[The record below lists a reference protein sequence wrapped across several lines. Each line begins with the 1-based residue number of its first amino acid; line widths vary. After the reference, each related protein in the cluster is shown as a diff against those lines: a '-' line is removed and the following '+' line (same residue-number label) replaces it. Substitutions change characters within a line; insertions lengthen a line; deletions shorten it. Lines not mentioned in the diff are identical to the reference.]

1 MRNYNND
8 NFSNISTYKD
18 SSTTNLRLIQNK
30 IFNKSSIKNNRDIST
45 ENSNHHSMKKINRPL
60 STSINSNIKEFKLSN
75 NKLTKEFA
83 KNNINHNNNL
93 IKNNIAFPLNINHIL
108 EGFNINNSSYR
119 NCYRK
124 INGKN
129 LEEFI
134 IKNIITFPKIKEIN
148 NIFTTKNSKST
159 FKINNNQGNNNVN
172 HKNKF
177 SEYPYF
183 TENGKGKGKG
193 KENNFNLNKN
203 SILPIDQ
210 SSKILKY
217 FIIKN
222 NSKEDKKPM
231 IKNGTFQYN
240 NNIMNNKDNKYYNN
254 TINSFLLKTT
264 SNSKFLNSNNNNNNN
279 SLLHSYPQALNSSL
293 ENKKQNIYINYKYFG
308 PKEIPD
314 YNKNNISNIKTIKSN
329 DNFNFISKNNIKNNN
344 ETRTTNDLT
353 QKSKIKEDSNTN
365 YFLKEE
371 FLEKIN
377 NIRKIYKEKE
387 AKRQN
392 LKCFYYLIL
401 PGNASYLIE
410 KCMYHRI
417 NWMKPFSVVSTMF
430 NFKWQELSYGID
442 YSSLGCFQNVNQ
454 IVNHYENHP
463 VISNKAKMF
472 TNLMSYCEKRNI
484 SAFKYVPFTIIF
496 DLKEEKN
503 KEENENEKNN
513 NDNNQKNQNI
523 KNFKYQILKDF
534 INNTKKYVMKYDEI
548 GNYFNKDN
556 YKNFLKLKNK
566 DKTESDKNINNKEN
580 KRYMFK
586 KKYNLIKKNKKG
598 NLSNTL
604 EQKKENES
612 VIEKNIPN
620 FTFYTDFFNN
630 LIEDNSVPIYD
641 KNKENKYEQEHNLN
655 TINKQIDKNNT
666 EPNIIGANTIIEIP
680 ETHFSEKNIW
690 VVKAINLNRGM
701 CIRIVNS
708 YEQMINIIEKFKHG
722 VDYNFTKEKI
732 DENEIN
738 SNKINNNESKDNKT
752 NNLKKVDN
760 KNINNKE
767 EQIKNNVNLVE
778 ANKNVNANLNSNDK
792 INSINKNLNSVD
804 KTKII
809 KNLNSVDKIKNNQN
823 LINNLN
829 ISEKNKIIKNNS
841 VSFDKSK
848 KRNNSEQNNKKT
860 EENKK
865 NIDKDEKIYNC
876 SRIIIQKYIENPLLY
891 KGRKCDMRIW
901 VLITQS
907 MKVYVFKEG
916 HLKTCSIEY
925 NIDSKDAFAHI
936 TNYSFQKY
944 NRNFQKYEKG
954 NEVPFYEF
962 QKFLDE
968 EYSEKKYNIKKDL
981 LEQIKEIVKIT
992 MKSVKDKI
1000 NKNNRNFQF
1009 EIFGYDFMMDK
1020 DFNLFLI
1027 EINTNPGL
1035 EESSPWI
1042 KIIVPRML
1050 DDALRLTIDQ
1060 LFETKYDF
1068 NVIEENKTKEEID
1081 NYNRLL
1087 NNYNRHI
1094 DINRINVSCALNL
1107 NSSKDKINKDEIKE
1121 NNIYLN
1127 TIPKSIKKE
1136 ERDKSEIG
1144 EININKK
1151 IINESNNDGRIK
1163 DQKDNNNISKENTNK
1178 NKKYISPFPIPG
1190 YNLCENLWDF
1200 VCDLKEPEPV
1210 EELIEK
1216 DKDEDIT
1223 KENSELKNNNY
1234 KFSFRKRKNKK
1245 GKKRKMKLMKR
1256 SKNKNIEKEDK
1267 K

>member
-1 MRNYNND
+1 MRNYNN
-8 NFSNISTYKD
+8 NNLFNISTYKD
-18 SSTTNLRLIQNK
+18 SSSSNIKLIQNK
-30 IFNKSSIKNNRDIST
+30 LLNISSIKNNRDMST
-45 ENSNHHSMKKINRPL
+45 ENSNHHSMKKISRPL
-60 STSINSNIKEFKLSN
+60 STSINSNIREFKLSN
-75 NKLTKEFA
+75 NKITKEFE
-83 KNNINHNNNL
+83 KNNIYSNINL
-93 IKNNIAFPLNINHIL
+93 IKNNIAYPLNINHIL

-134 IKNIITFPKIKEIN
+134 IKNIIPLPKIKEIN
-148 NIFTTKNSKST
+148 SMFTSKNSKSI
-159 FKINNNQGNNNVN
+159 FKSNNNQGYNTNMN
-172 HKNKF
+172 HKKKF
-177 SEYPYF
+177 SDFPYF
-183 TENGKGKGKG
+183 TENGKGKGND
-193 KENNFNLNKN
+193 NNFNFNKN
-203 SILPIDQ
+203 NILPIDQ

-222 NSKEDKKPM
+222 NSNEGKKPM
-231 IKNGTFQYN
+231 IKNGTFQFN
-240 NNIMNNKDNKYYNN
+240 NNINTRDNKYYNN

-264 SNSKFLNSNNNNNNN
+264 SNSRFLSSNSNNNNN
-279 SLLHSYPQALNSSL
+279 SLLHSYPQALDSSL
-293 ENKKQNIYINYKYFG
+293 ENKKQNNYINYKYFG
-308 PKEIPD
+308 PKEIPE
-314 YNKNNISNIKTIKSN
+314 YANNNINNIKTIKSN
-329 DNFNFISKNNIKNNN
+329 DNFKLIQKNNIKNN
-344 ETRTTNDLT
+344 EAKTTIDLS
-353 QKSKIKEDSNTN
+353 QKSKIKEDSNNN

-387 AKRQN
+387 SKRQN
-392 LKCFYYLIL
+392 AKCFYYLIL

-410 KCMYHRI
+410 RCMYHRI

-472 TNLMSYCEKRNI
+472 INLMNYCEKRNI
-484 SAFKYVPFTIIF
+484 SVFKYVPFTIIF
-496 DLKEEKN
+496 ELKEEKN

-513 NDNNQKNQNI
+513 NENNI
-523 KNFKYQILKDF
+523 KNKNNKNQKYEKLKDF
-534 INNTKKYVMKYDEI
+534 INNSQKYVMKYNEI

-556 YKNFLKLKNK
+556 YKNFLKSKNK
-566 DKTESDKNINNKEN
+566 YKTESEKNLNNKEN
-580 KRYMFK
+580 KRYLLK
-586 KKYNLIKKNKKG
+586 RKYNLTKKNKKG
-598 NLSNTL
+598 NLSHTN

-612 VIEKNIPN
+612 EIVKIEPN

-630 LIEDNSVPIYD
+630 LIEDNNIPIYD
-641 KNKENKYEQEHNLN
+641 KNKENKYEQENNIN
-655 TINKQIDKNNT
+655 TNNKQIDKNNP
-666 EPNIIGANTIIEIP
+666 EPNLIGKNTIIEIP
-680 ETHFSEKNIW
+680 ETHYSGKNIW

-708 YEQMINIIEKFKHG
+708 YEQMLNIIEKFKQG

-732 DENEIN
+732 DETKTD
-738 SNKINNNESKDNKT
+738 SNQINNNENNDNKASKIK
-752 NNLKKVDN
+752 NVIN
-760 KNINNKE
+760 KNIHNKDE
-767 EQIKNNVNLVE
+767 KIKNINSVDTIKNI
-778 ANKNVNANLNSNDK
+778 NVNANLNSNDK
-792 INSINKNLNSVD
+792 INSINKNINSVD
-804 KTKII
+804 N
-809 KNLNSVDKIKNNQN
+809 KNLNSVDKIINNQN
-823 LINNLN
+823 LNNNLN
-829 ISEKNKIIKNNS
+829 ILEKNKIAKNNS

-848 KRNNSEQNNKKT
+848 KKINSEQNNKKS

-865 NIDKDEKIYNC
+865 IEKDEKLYNC

-901 VLITQS
+901 VLLTQS
-907 MKVYVFKEG
+907 MKVFVFKEG

-968 EYSEKKYNIKKDL
+968 EYSEKKYSIKKDL
-981 LEQIKEIVKIT
+981 LRQIKEIVKIT
-992 MKSVKDKI
+992 MKSAKDKI

-1042 KIIVPRML
+1042 KLIVPRML

-1068 NVIEENKTKEEID
+1068 NVISENKTNEEIN
-1081 NYNRLL
+1081 NYNILL

-1094 DINRINVSCALNL
+1094 DINRVNVSSSLNF
-1107 NSSKDKINKDEIKE
+1107 NSNNDKIKDEEIME
-1121 NNIYLN
+1121 NNTYLN
-1127 TIPKSIKKE
+1127 TIPKSIEFE
-1136 ERDKSEIG
+1136 EKA
-1144 EININKK
+1144 EINISKK
-1151 IINESNNDGRIK
+1151 IINESNNDGGVK
-1163 DQKDNNNISKENTNK
+1163 EQKDNNNVGKENTNK

-1190 YNLCENLWDF
+1190 YNLYENLWDF

-1210 EELIEK
+1210 EELIDK
-1216 DKDEDIT
+1216 DKDKEEDVT
-1223 KENSELKNNNY
+1223 KENNDSKYNNY
-1234 KFSFRKRKNKK
+1234 KFNFRRRKNKK
-1245 GKKRKMKLMKR
+1245 GKKRKMKLMKK
-1256 SKNKNIEKEDK
+1256 SKNNKLEKEDK

>member
-1 MRNYNND
+1 
-8 NFSNISTYKD
+8 
-18 SSTTNLRLIQNK
+18 
-30 IFNKSSIKNNRDIST
+30 
-45 ENSNHHSMKKINRPL
+45 
-60 STSINSNIKEFKLSN
+60 
-75 NKLTKEFA
+75 
-83 KNNINHNNNL
+83 
-93 IKNNIAFPLNINHIL
+93 
-108 EGFNINNSSYR
+108 
-119 NCYRK
+119 
-124 INGKN
+124 
-129 LEEFI
+129 
-134 IKNIITFPKIKEIN
+134 
-148 NIFTTKNSKST
+148 
-159 FKINNNQGNNNVN
+159 
-172 HKNKF
+172 
-177 SEYPYF
+177 
-183 TENGKGKGKG
+183 
-193 KENNFNLNKN
+193 
-203 SILPIDQ
+203 
-210 SSKILKY
+210 
-217 FIIKN
+217 
-222 NSKEDKKPM
+222 
-231 IKNGTFQYN
+231 
-240 NNIMNNKDNKYYNN
+240 
-254 TINSFLLKTT
+254 
-264 SNSKFLNSNNNNNNN
+264 
-279 SLLHSYPQALNSSL
+279 
-293 ENKKQNIYINYKYFG
+293 
-308 PKEIPD
+308 
-314 YNKNNISNIKTIKSN
+314 
-329 DNFNFISKNNIKNNN
+329 
-344 ETRTTNDLT
+344 
-353 QKSKIKEDSNTN
+353 
-365 YFLKEE
+365 
-371 FLEKIN
+371 
-377 NIRKIYKEKE
+377 
-387 AKRQN
+387 
-392 LKCFYYLIL
+392 
-401 PGNASYLIE
+401 
-410 KCMYHRI
+410 
-417 NWMKPFSVVSTMF
+417 
-430 NFKWQELSYGID
+430 
-442 YSSLGCFQNVNQ
+442 
-454 IVNHYENHP
+454 
-463 VISNKAKMF
+463 
-472 TNLMSYCEKRNI
+472 
-484 SAFKYVPFTIIF
+484 
-496 DLKEEKN
+496 
-503 KEENENEKNN
+503 
-513 NDNNQKNQNI
+513 
-523 KNFKYQILKDF
+523 
-534 INNTKKYVMKYDEI
+534 MKYDEI
-548 GNYFNKDN
+548 GNYFSKDN

-586 KKYNLIKKNKKG
+586 RKYNLIKKNKKG

-848 KRNNSEQNNKKT
+848 KRNNSEQDNKKT

-865 NIDKDEKIYNC
+865 NIDKDEKIYYC

-1042 KIIVPRML
+1042 KLIVPRML
-1050 DDALRLTIDQ
+1050 DDALRLTVDQ

-1068 NVIEENKTKEEID
+1068 DVIKENKTKEEID

-1107 NSSKDKINKDEIKE
+1107 NSSKDKINKDETKE
-1121 NNIYLN
+1121 NNTYLN
-1127 TIPKSIKKE
+1127 TIPKSIEKE

-1151 IINESNNDGRIK
+1151 IINESNNDGRVK

-1190 YNLCENLWDF
+1190 YNLYENLWDF

>member
-8 NFSNISTYKD
+8 NFFNISTYKD
-18 SSTTNLRLIQNK
+18 SSTTNMKLIQNK
-30 IFNKSSIKNNRDIST
+30 ILNISSIKNNRDIST
-45 ENSNHHSMKKINRPL
+45 ESSNHHSMKKINRPL
-60 STSINSNIKEFKLSN
+60 STSINSNIREFKLSN
-75 NKLTKEFA
+75 NKLTKEFE
-83 KNNINHNNNL
+83 KNNINSNTNL
-93 IKNNIAFPLNINHIL
+93 IKNNITYPLNINHIL

-124 INGKN
+124 INGKY

-134 IKNIITFPKIKEIN
+134 IKNIISLPKIKEIN
-148 NIFTTKNSKST
+148 NFFTSKNSKSV
-159 FKINNNQGNNNVN
+159 FKSNNNQGYNKMT
-172 HKNKF
+172 HKKKNSDF
-177 SEYPYF
+177 PYF
-183 TENGKGKGKG
+183 TENGKGKGN
-193 KENNFNLNKN
+193 ENNFNFNKN
-203 SILPIDQ
+203 NNILPIEQ

-217 FIIKN
+217 FIIRN
-222 NSKEDKKPM
+222 NSNEGKKPM
-231 IKNGTFQYN
+231 MKNGTFQYN
-240 NNIMNNKDNKYYNN
+240 NINTRDTKYYNN

-264 SNSKFLNSNNNNNNN
+264 SNSKFSSPNNNNNNNNN
-279 SLLHSYPQALNSSL
+279 SLLHSLPQALNSSL
-293 ENKKQNIYINYKYFG
+293 ENKKQNNCINYKYFG

-314 YNKNNISNIKTIKSN
+314 YVNNNITNIKTIKSN
-329 DNFNFISKNNIKNNN
+329 DNFNFIKKNNIKINNDSK
-344 ETRTTNDLT
+344 TINDLT

-410 KCMYHRI
+410 KCMSHRI

-472 TNLMSYCEKRNI
+472 TNLMNYCEKRNI

-496 DLKEEKN
+496 EL

-513 NDNNQKNQNI
+513 NENKNKNNKNN
-523 KNFKYQILKDF
+523 KYEKLKEF
-534 INNTKKYVMKYDEI
+534 INNTQKYVMKYNEI

-566 DKTESDKNINNKEN
+566 NKNENDKNINTKDN
-580 KRYMFK
+580 KRYIFKRKYIITK
-586 KKYNLIKKNKKG
+586 KKRKD
-598 NLSNTL
+598 NLSHTT
-604 EQKKENES
+604 EQKKENEPE
-612 VIEKNIPN
+612 IEKNNQN

-630 LIEDNSVPIYD
+630 LIEDNSIPIYD
-641 KNKENKYEQEHNLN
+641 KNKENKYEQENNIN
-655 TINKQIDKNNT
+655 TINKQIVKNNP
-666 EPNIIGANTIIEIP
+666 ESNIIGKNTIIEIP
-680 ETHFSEKNIW
+680 DTHFSGKNIW

-708 YEQMINIIEKFKHG
+708 YEQMLNIIEKFKQG

-732 DENEIN
+732 DETEVG
-738 SNKINNNESKDNKT
+738 SNKINNNESNDNKT
-752 NNLKKVDN
+752 NNLKKINN
-760 KNINNKE
+760 KNINEKDKQININSVE
-767 EQIKNNVNLVE
+767 TIKNDNN
-778 ANKNVNANLNSNDK
+778 NLNSNDK
-792 INSINKNLNSVD
+792 NSSINKNNLNSID
-804 KTKII
+804 KTKNI

-829 ISEKNKIIKNNS
+829 VSEKNKITKNNS

-848 KRNNSEQNNKKT
+848 KKNYTEQYNKKN

-865 NIDKDEKIYNC
+865 IIEKDEKLYNC
-876 SRIIIQKYIENPLLY
+876 SRILIQKYIENPLLY
-891 KGRKCDMRIW
+891 KGRKCDIRIW
-901 VLITQS
+901 VLLTQS
-907 MKVYVFKEG
+907 MKVFVFKEG

-944 NRNFQKYEKG
+944 SSNFQKYEKG

-968 EYSEKKYNIKKDL
+968 EYNEKKYNIKKDL
-981 LEQIKEIVKIT
+981 IGQIKEIVKIT
-992 MKSVKDKI
+992 MKSAKDKI

-1042 KIIVPRML
+1042 KLIVPRML

-1068 NVIEENKTKEEID
+1068 NVINENKTKEEID

-1087 NNYNRHI
+1087 NNYKRHI
-1094 DINRINVSCALNL
+1094 DINKVNSLNINS
-1107 NSSKDKINKDEIKE
+1107 NSDVTKE
-1121 NNIYLN
+1121 NNTYLN
-1127 TIPKSIKKE
+1127 TIRKPIEKE
-1136 ERDKSEIG
+1136 ENNKNEIG

-1151 IINESNNDGRIK
+1151 IINENNNDGGLNE
-1163 DQKDNNNISKENTNK
+1163 QKDNININKDNTIK
-1178 NKKYISPFPIPG
+1178 NKRYISPFPIPG
-1190 YNLCENLWDF
+1190 YNLCENLWEF

-1210 EELIEK
+1210 EELI
-1216 DKDEDIT
+1216 DKDENMT
-1223 KENSELKNNNY
+1223 KENIDLKSNNY
-1234 KFSFRKRKNKK
+1234 KFNFRKRKNKK

-1256 SKNKNIEKEDK
+1256 SKNKNLEKEDK